1 MLALNIKVSKYFRG
15 SAKYGEGNYEMEKP
29 NVNSSSAL
37 TGCISG
43 VSVIKPPRHA
53 YFDALKDYAVHYA
66 DAQAY
71 LAVDHSL
78 VTHDNSSI
86 DNSPIEFDHGL
97 LGDDG
102 EPVRFSQIS
111 DEDIDKCGYMG
122 WLRH

>member
-1 MLALNIKVSKYFRG
+1 MERSNVERSNVS
-15 SAKYGEGNYEMEKP
+15 P
-29 NVNSSSAL
+29 SAL

-43 VSVIKPPRHA
+43 VSVVRPHRHA
-53 YFDALKDYAVHYA
+53 YFHALKDYAVHYA

-78 VTHDNSSI
+78 VACDYGSI
-86 DNSPIEFDHGL
+86 DKASHELDHGL

-102 EPVRFSQIS
+102 EPVRYTQVS

>member
-1 MLALNIKVSKYFRG
+1 
-15 SAKYGEGNYEMEKP
+15 MEKA

-43 VSVIKPPRHA
+43 VSVVKPHRHA
-53 YFDALKDYAVHYA
+53 YFNALKDYAVHYA
-66 DAQAY
+66 EAQAY

-78 VTHDNSSI
+78 VACDYGAI
-86 DNSPIEFDHGL
+86 DKSPIEPDHGL

-102 EPVRFSQIS
+102 EPMRCPPIS

>member
-1 MLALNIKVSKYFRG
+1 MKNS
-15 SAKYGEGNYEMEKP
+15 
-29 NVNSSSAL
+29 NVNSSTL

-43 VSVIKPPRHA
+43 VSAVKQPKHA

-71 LAVDHSL
+71 LAIDHSL
-78 VTHDNSSI
+78 IAGDYDSVDK
-86 DNSPIEFDHGL
+86 SPTEPDHGL

-102 EPVRFSQIS
+102 EPVRFSQVS
-111 DEDIDKCGYMG
+111 DEDIVKCGYMG